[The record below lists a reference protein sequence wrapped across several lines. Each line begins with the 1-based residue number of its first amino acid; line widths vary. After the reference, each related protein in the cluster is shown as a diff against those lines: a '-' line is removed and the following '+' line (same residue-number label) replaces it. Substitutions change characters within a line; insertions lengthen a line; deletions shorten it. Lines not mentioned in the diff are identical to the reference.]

1 MKRGRF
7 LLPLLCGLLLTACS
21 RTEEWNYPPALSV
34 ACGGKTALVGAWSAG
49 WDGGPEGTSFTACGD
64 TPTSIYARP
73 NLTRFEG
80 NPGENLVLTYGETPS
95 RLTVYYTPDEPEG
108 SEQVTLFE
116 GTPEGEELVLALPE
130 GCGGIYEAHAGW
142 ETVGKGEGYTSCGWL
157 IVDPE
162 REAAVLKDGPPD
174 LAVAYWGDCEVTAW
188 KGGFN
193 WTVPDGGETMQE
205 VIACGPHPL
214 DVADDL
220 PTVEAGEGDTLI
232 LAFEAV
238 PDKVE
243 VEYFRTGDSAADA
256 QPTPYE
262 PARDSVIELYDD
274 PAGTVWVVHAKWET
288 GGNQGGAEY
297 AFRIP

>member
-1 MKRGRF
+1 MKRGKF
-7 LLPLLCGLLLTACS
+7 LLPVLCALLLTACA
-21 RTEEWNYPPALSV
+21 EEKWNYPPALSV

-73 NLTRFEG
+73 ELTRYEG
-80 NPGENLVLTYGETPS
+80 TPGENLVLTYGETPDK
-95 RLTVYYTPDEPEG
+95 LTVYFNPDEPEG

-116 GTPEGEELVLALPE
+116 GAPEGEEIALTLPDN
-130 GCGGIYEAHAGW
+130 CGGVYEAYASWDMGRNGRGS
-142 ETVGKGEGYTSCGWL
+142 TACGWL

-162 REAAVLKDGPPD
+162 REAEVLEDGPPD
-174 LAVAYWGDCEVTAW
+174 LTVAYWGACEVTAW

-193 WTVPDGGETMQE
+193 WTVPDGGEPMQE

-220 PTVEAGEGDTLI
+220 PTVEVGQGDTLI

-243 VEYFRTGDSAADA
+243 VEYFRMGDSTADA
-256 QPTPYE
+256 QATPYE
-262 PARDSVIELYDD
+262 LTRDSVIELYDD
-274 PAGTVWVVHAKWET
+274 PAGTVWVVRAKWES
-288 GGNQGGAEY
+288 GGNRGSVEY